1 MQFLFPGFLAAL
13 AALAIPIIIHLFYFR
28 RFKKVYF
35 TNVRFLKEVKEET
48 SNRRKLRNLLVLL
61 MRCLA
66 IAMMVL
72 AFCQPFIPNGAQ
84 VKKGEKSVSV
94 FVDNSFSMNAL
105 SKDANLLE
113 LAKKRAKDI
122 VSAYAPDDRFQIVT
136 NDFEGRDQR
145 LVSKDDALNRI
156 EEIRVSAATK
166 ELSKVL
172 TRQQQ
177 CLNTGKAEH
186 KTAFLVTDFQKNRAD
201 LDNFKDTLIEVNL
214 VPMRAVNEKNISID
228 SAWFES
234 PVQIL
239 NEKSRLLIKVSNRSD
254 ENADDIRLSLRHD
267 NQLKPVGS
275 MSIAAKSTKID
286 TVNITILHGGWH
298 EAQLSITD
306 FPVQFDDDLYLA
318 FYVAERINVLSING
332 LGTNKFL
339 HNVYAGA
346 KYFKMDDAD
355 LRNLNYANFANYQMI
370 ILNEATVVSSGLAAE
385 LKTFAQNGGN
395 VLVFPSPSAD
405 VNSYNTLM
413 QAFEAGNLG
422 SYEKTPRQAAQLN
435 TEDFVFRDVYFNKN
449 SNLRLP
455 TSQGNF
461 KLPVGRGEHLLS
473 YRDGGAMLAKY
484 QLGEGA
490 MYFNAASLSETESD
504 LVRNAE
510 IFVPML
516 FKIAVAGAKG
526 KQLAYTIGKDEV
538 LEAKHQIA
546 ASGEMI
552 YKLKSTANTQ
562 EGVQS
567 SSEFIP
573 EQRII
578 GSKLILTPGT
588 QVQEA
593 GWYKLQLKGDTTL
606 AEYAFNYDRK
616 ESQLEYYDD
625 ETLRTAAP
633 QRMKIMSAND
643 NTNLAQVVGEQNCVV
658 ALVCDVC
665 FVVLGFGGAVFE
677 VVEGLGSLAIFRI

>member
-13 AALAIPIIIHLFYFR
+13 AVLAIPIIIHLFYFR

-94 FVDNSFSMNAL
+94 FIDNSFSMNAL

-156 EEIRVSAATK
+156 EEIRVSPATK

-228 SAWFES
+228 SAWFEN

-239 NEKSRLLIKVSNRSD
+239 QEKSRLLVKVNNRSD
-254 ENADDIRLSLRHD
+254 ENAEDIRLTLRHD

-286 TVNITILHGGWH
+286 TVNFTILHGGWH

-306 FPVQFDDDLYLA
+306 FPVQFDDDLYLS

-339 HNVYAGA
+339 RNVYAGA
-346 KYFKMDDAD
+346 KYFKIDDAD
-355 LRNLNYANFANYQMI
+355 LSNLNYANFANYQMI
-370 ILNEATVVSSGLAAE
+370 ILNEATVISSGLATE
-385 LKTFAQNGGN
+385 LKSFAQNGGN
-395 VLVFPSPSAD
+395 ILVFPSPSSD
-405 VNSYNTLM
+405 VNSYNNLM

-435 TEDFVFRDVYFNKN
+435 TEDFVFKDVYFNKN

-461 KLPVGRGEHLLS
+461 KLSAGRGENLLT

-484 QLGEGA
+484 IQGEGA

-552 YKLKSTANTQ
+552 YKLKSTATTQ

-625 ETLRTAAP
+625 ETLRSAAP

-643 NTNLAQVVGEQNCVV
+643 NTNLAQVVGEQNQGIVLWRWCVMF
-658 ALVCDVC
+658 ALL
-665 FVVLGFGGAVFE
+665 FLALEVLFLRLWKV
-677 VVEGLGSLAIFRI
+677 